1 MNITHSLSA
10 QSAAELTKASINVYN
25 IVNCAIRKACSNRSY
40 EVCVR
45 TSLKQDSDECNE
57 CLQYYIDLGYR
68 INEEY
73 VNVRYSDTRNLMLRL
88 SWKNPTVLK

>member
-10 QSAAELTKASINVYN
+10 QSAAELTEASINVYN
-25 IVNCAIRKACSNRSY
+25 IINSAIRKACSAGSY

-45 TSLKQDSDECNE
+45 TSLKQNSAECNE
-57 CLQYYIDLGYR
+57 CLQYYRDLGYR

-73 VNVRYSDTRNLMLRL
+73 VKLCYFDTPNLMLKL